1 MRNGGLNPI
10 PGSPIPAYSRA
21 TTEAQAAVKNDEK
34 EDRMIRRA
42 RLLAIAFAL
51 AVLAPVLVAAAP
63 VHINFWHIGTAATD
77 KAFYQSVMDAYM
89 KAHPDV
95 IIDVTILENEAFKSK
110 LTTVMQA
117 GTPPDVFHSWGGGVM
132 AEYAKAGL
140 LRDIT
145 SYVQGTDWGNSMA
158 PGVWQVYQYNGRQYG
173 APFDMGAITFW
184 YNKDLLAKVGYT
196 SFPTNWDDFITLVK
210 KLKNAGITPIA
221 LGGGDKWPAM
231 HMWSYIAL
239 RLGGGQLFQDTFTGK
254 NAKGFTDPT
263 FVKAGQMLA
272 DLAALKPFQDGFLGA
287 TYNDEAALV
296 GNGGAAME
304 LMGQWAPNVEK
315 DSSTSKAGLGDKLA
329 TAPFPSIKGGMGK
342 VTDVIGGGNGM
353 AVGKNAPDAAVDFL
367 RFLTNKDNNAH
378 YAEVAGILATVK
390 GADYGIKDPNS
401 KLVKAIVDK
410 TTFFQL
416 YLDQFLS
423 PAAGGAVNDAVQH
436 ILAGTAPADALAAFQ
451 AVYAGK

>member
-1 MRNGGLNPI
+1 M
-10 PGSPIPAYSRA
+10 SSRI
-21 TTEAQAAVKNDEK
+21 K
-34 EDRMIRRA
+34 
-42 RLLAIAFAL
+42 LAILSLAL
-51 AVLAPVLVAAAP
+51 AAALSPTGAWAAP
-63 VHINFWHIGTAATD
+63 AKIQFWHIGTAATD
-77 KAFYQSVMDAYM
+77 KGFYQGVVDAYM

-95 IIDVTILENEAFKSK
+95 TIEMTILENEAFKSK
-110 LTTVMQA
+110 LTTVMQS
-117 GTPPDVFHSWGGGVM
+117 GNPPDIFHSWGGGTM

-145 SYVQGTDWGNSMA
+145 KDVNGTAWGKSMA
-158 PGVWQVYQYNGRQYG
+158 SGVWQVYQYKGKQYG

-196 SFPTNWDDFITLVK
+196 SFPADWDNFIVLVK
-210 KLKNAGITPIA
+210 KLKAAGITPIA

-231 HMWSYIAL
+231 HMWSYIAA
-239 RLGGGQLFQDTFTGK
+239 RLGGKDAFDTLFSGK
-254 NAKGFTDPT
+254 GKGFNDPT

-296 GNGGAAME
+296 GNGVAAME
-304 LMGQWAPNVEK
+304 LMGQWAPNVEN
-315 DSSTSKAGLGDKLA
+315 DSSTTKKGLGDKLA
-329 TAPFPSIKGGMGK
+329 NAPFPSIKGGKGK

-367 RFLTNKDNNAH
+367 KFLTNKENNAL
-378 YAEVAGILATVK
+378 YASIAGIIPTVK
-390 GADYGIKDPNS
+390 GAETGIKDANA
-401 KLVKAIVDK
+401 KLVKGIVDK

-423 PAAGGAVNDAVQH
+423 PAAGGAVNDAVQT
-436 ILAGTAPADALAAFQ
+436 ILAGSATPAQACAAIQ
-451 AVYAGK
+451 AAYEASK